1 MNKADLEAHVVKLE
15 RSLARLREQ
24 NKELKLSARTPPQ
37 AVEAPKSK
45 AKSAKPAAKPVAAI
59 PAAKASRSR
68 KPSMR
73 NGLASS
79 TDDTGQDQDA
89 A

>member
-15 RSLARLREQ
+15 RSIARLREQ
-24 NKELKLSARTPPQ
+24 NKELKLSAKTPPQ
-37 AVEAPKSK
+37 AVEAPKSN
-45 AKSAKPAAKPVAAI
+45 AKSAKPAAKSTTALP
-59 PAAKASRSR
+59 AKASRSK

-73 NGLASS
+73 NGLAMP